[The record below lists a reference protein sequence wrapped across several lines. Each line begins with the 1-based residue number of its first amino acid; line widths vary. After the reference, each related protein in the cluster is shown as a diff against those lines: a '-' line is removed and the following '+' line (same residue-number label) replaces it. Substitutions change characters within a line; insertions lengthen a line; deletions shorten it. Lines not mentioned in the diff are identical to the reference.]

1 MLKKY
6 VETTTHCKTINY
18 NKCIYFEGHKKTGTF
33 F

>member
-1 MLKKY
+1 MQKKY
-6 VETTTHCKTINY
+6 IKTATDCKAITY